1 MHASQQTRL
10 PIASSGA
17 AEKERAGA
25 KYVETSSGGIAG
37 AGAAGHDCRLLSDRW
52 SAGNSG

>member
-10 PIASSGA
+10 PIASSRA

-25 KYVETSSGGIAG
+25 KYVESSGGIVG

>member
-1 MHASQQTRL
+1 MQASRL
-10 PIASSGA
+10 DFQLLPLARA

-25 KYVETSSGGIAG
+25 KYVESSGGIAG